1 VRREFVTTVQ
11 DGFVDLAFSRGVQQP
26 KISAI
31 EVMDAR

>member
-1 VRREFVTTVQ
+1 VTTVQ
-11 DGFVDLAFSRGVQQP
+11 DGFVDLAFSRVVGAP